1 MEVKNYNFVYQ
12 NVEDLGKIDDNES
25 VKDDDESTEDNKSD
39 IDYNRK
45 PKKYKIRNSRKINR
59 LTKTID
65 EAGRKIIID
74 HMDEWLKRGR
84 KPSNVFKE
92 LVKKL
97 KNSCGQDYD
106 SKALCH
112 FYWNILDPNVDRSS
126 FSPEEEHYI
135 CELVVEYQRTNN
147 GPIPWKDI
155 QPKVKAK
162 FGKFRSRNSIKNVW
176 YAGQRRNDRLAIFE
190 RGEFNTIKDKFE
202 IEDKDKI
209 EYNNEIEDKNLIDNN
224 GEIED
229 KGEIKYENEFEGVPE
244 KLHQLAFS
252 VNKIEP
258 STNQEKLKFRYLLN
272 DDDEN
277 DNDIL

>member
-12 NVEDLGKIDDNES
+12 NVEDLEKIDDNES

-84 KPSNVFKE
+84 KP
-92 LVKKL
+92 
-97 KNSCGQDYD
+97 
-106 SKALCH
+106 
-112 FYWNILDPNVDRSS
+112 IDRSS

-190 RGEFNTIKDKFE
+190 RNEFNTIKDKFE

-209 EYNNEIEDKNLIDNN
+209 EYYNEIEDKSLIDNN
-224 GEIED
+224 VEIED

-272 DDDEN
+272 DDEN

>member
-12 NVEDLGKIDDNES
+12 NVEDLEKIDDNES

-112 FYWNILDPNVDRSS
+112 LIELTFIVLLVDRSS

-135 CELVVEYQRTNN
+135 CELVVEYQRTN
-147 GPIPWKDI
+147 
-155 QPKVKAK
+155 KAL
-162 FGKFRSRNSIKNVW
+162 FHGRIFNLSIKNVW

-272 DDDEN
+272 DDEN